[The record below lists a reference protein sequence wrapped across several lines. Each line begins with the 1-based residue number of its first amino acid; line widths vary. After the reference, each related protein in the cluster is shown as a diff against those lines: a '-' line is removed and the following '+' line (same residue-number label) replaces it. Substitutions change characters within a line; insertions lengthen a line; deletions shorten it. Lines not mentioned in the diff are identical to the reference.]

1 MDHRTLNGFE
11 CIGLTKLH
19 MEAPSPANVRALL
32 CTRPRLAAAPTDV
45 LALVVD
51 FGGSFLL
58 TRLGIFTAIERAMRG
73 GVHPDE
79 NRDPVIRTEQLHVAS
94 VLRGDAQSGAF
105 YTMRASSGFIQKGV
119 DKHHFIG
126 GQWFSHQLHGG
137 MALCPTHV
145 EFTARRNPDVFW
157 WLEGSVD
164 GVTWLRLFEFRVGDG
179 ARDICAEAVLRC
191 GRFYSHFRLLQLAP
205 WRRDVPGF
213 FIGRFDLRGY
223 LQ

>member
-1 MDHRTLNGFE
+1 
-11 CIGLTKLH
+11 

-94 VLRGDAQSGAF
+94 VLRGDAESGAF
-105 YTMRASSGFIQKGV
+105 YTVQSSGGDIQKGV
-119 DKHHFIG
+119 ETRYFLDA
-126 GQWFSHQLHGG
+126 QWFSYQLHGG

-145 EFTARRNPDVFW
+145 EFYARRNPDVFW

-164 GVTWLRLFEFRVGDG
+164 GRTWRRLFEFRVGDG
-179 ARDICAEAVLRC
+179 APDIHAEAVLC
-191 GRFYSHFRLLQLAP
+191 CDRFYSHFRL
-205 WRRDVPGF
+205 
-213 FIGRFDLRGY
+213 
-223 LQ
+223 